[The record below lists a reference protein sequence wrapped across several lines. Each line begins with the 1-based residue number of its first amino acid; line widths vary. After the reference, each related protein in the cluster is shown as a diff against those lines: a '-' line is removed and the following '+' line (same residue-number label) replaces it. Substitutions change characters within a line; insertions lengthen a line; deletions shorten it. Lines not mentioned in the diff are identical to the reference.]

1 VAENILVV
9 EDEPITRCQLAQTL
23 SNKGYHVTE
32 AADGA
37 EAIEL
42 LSKQHF
48 NLIISDLMLPKLHGL
63 HLVNL
68 ISSQWPQIPV
78 IVVSGFLPEIRGK
91 TSLQGLADYISK
103 PVDPDILLARVRHYL
118 RYHLPQL
125 SG

>member
-9 EDEPITRCQLAQTL
+9 EDEPVTRCQLAQTL
-23 SNKGYHVTE
+23 SNKGYRVTE

-37 EAIEL
+37 EAVEF

-48 NLIISDLMLPKLHGL
+48 NLIISDFMIPKLHGL

-68 ISSQWPQIPV
+68 VSSQWPGIPV
-78 IVVSGFLPEIRGK
+78 IVISGFLPEGHGK

-103 PVDPDILLARVRHYL
+103 PVDPDILLARVRRYL
-118 RYHLPQL
+118 RHQLPQI
-125 SG
+125 SC